1 MRTTVCRAEL
11 AARWAPYGI
20 PNALGKCSYG
30 PRRECRQTGH
40 LRDPTSF
47 IGIPVQLNTGPE
59 KEYALLQKCF
69 DHNKSL
75 FLRQKKDEKGCKLSS
90 SSFFLPEKKDFDP
103 AMENTSKR
111 TSAVVVAERF

>member
-47 IGIPVQLNTGPE
+47 IGIPVLLSTGPE
-59 KEYALLQKCF
+59 EEYALLQKCF
-69 DHNKSL
+69 DHNVTL
-75 FLRQKKDEKGCKLSS
+75 PETKKDEKG
-90 SSFFLPEKKDFDP
+90 
-103 AMENTSKR
+103 
-111 TSAVVVAERF
+111 